1 MSLRDDLAK
10 AANEAGRKSRRGGAP
25 RLTAA
30 STASAIAEWLQ
41 WNDPNGEHTAARRRR
56 ADVDPYT
63 VTEAWEQVAEMVD
76 PNYTIEMKWLAPKSK
91 AILAELD
98 EERSLGQEI
107 IDAMA
112 RTMFV
117 VAWGDYEEEH
127 GRSHGGRDLMDVAP
141 STPPHVYDEAQK
153 LAIAF
158 ETENVGANVTDLMM
172 RAEEAD
178 GEEPEPNVF
187 GYYLVMQA
195 LGHGVSWFDDHKRFP
210 IKFPRFEAHWDGERL
225 YTSGLDKLVPNPAK
239 DPSLREAR
247 KMVIYLHKKQGKD
260 VGDAIDETIRR
271 LRLTDEEGERL
282 LSTIG
287 AYVRPEKNPSS
298 RPIRVGTTPARV
310 DRDPSGE
317 EYTFFVV
324 TKDNRI
330 FSAWSYKADA
340 EENRRDADETGSRG
354 LRVLS
359 RAGVKR
365 LGVDPQDESNWVKS
379 GNKFDRWNME
389 D

>member
-1 MSLRDDLAK
+1 MNYKTRAELVK
-10 AANEAGRKSRRGGAP
+10 WANDVGRLSRSGMP
-25 RLTAA
+25 RLAVT
-30 STASAIAEWLQ
+30 SSSEAIAEWMQ
-41 WNDPNGEHTAARRRR
+41 RNDPNGVHTADALRREGER
-56 ADVDPYT
+56 PYT
-63 VTEAWEQVAEMVD
+63 LEGAWKALQEMCD
-76 PNYTIEMKWLAPKSK
+76 TDSEDAPT
-91 AILAELD
+91 
-98 EERSLGQEI
+98 LGQEI
-107 IDAMA
+107 IEAMA

-117 VAWGDYEEEH
+117 VAWGEFEEQH
-127 GRSHGGRDLMDVAP
+127 GRSHGSRDLMDVAP
-141 STPPHVYDEAQK
+141 ETPAHVMDEARK

-158 ETENVGANVTDLMM
+158 ETENGGANVTDLMS
-172 RAEEAD
+172 RAAEAD
-178 GEEPEPNVF
+178 DEEPEPNEF
-187 GYYLVMQA
+187 GYGLAMQA
-195 LGHGVSWFDDHKRFP
+195 MGEGVSWFDDHKRFP

-225 YTSGLDKLVPNPAK
+225 YTSGLDKLVTNPAK
-239 DPSLREAR
+239 DPSLLEAR
-247 KMVIYLHKKQGKD
+247 KMVIYLHKEQGKD